1 MQLCCLQFG
10 ASCHFGAILRNYSK
24 LPCIYIL
31 SFPFSPFSFCPM
43 ASPIPNVLI
52 AVHSFVKRLH
62 SDLQCK
68 FDHRA
73 AVDSAADFNLSPTAS
88 VSVYGIG
95 GLTVPRLARKLRLQ
109 FSKEPLP
116 RVIILEIGTNDL
128 SSQSL
133 AVLPGQN
140 EKLRDSTQ
148 LLKTSNFIGSP

>member
-31 SFPFSPFSFCPM
+31 SFPFCPFSFCPM

-73 AVDSAADFNLSPTAS
+73 AADFNLSQTAN
-88 VSVYGIG
+88 VSLYGIG
-95 GLTVPRLARKLRLQ
+95 GLTVPRLARELRLQ
-109 FSKEPLP
+109 FAKGPLS

-128 SSQSL
+128 SAQSL

-140 EKLRDSTQ
+140 EKLRESTQ

>member
-1 MQLCCLQFG
+1 
-10 ASCHFGAILRNYSK
+10 
-24 LPCIYIL
+24 
-31 SFPFSPFSFCPM
+31 M

-73 AVDSAADFNLSPTAS
+73 AVDFNLSQTAN
-88 VSVYGIG
+88 VSLYGIG
-95 GLTVPRLARKLRLQ
+95 GLTVPRLARELRLQ
-109 FSKEPLP
+109 FAKEPLS
-116 RVIILEIGTNDL
+116 RVITLEIGTNDL

-133 AVLPGQN
+133 AVFPGQN

>member
-52 AVHSFVKRLH
+52 SVHSFFKRLH

-73 AVDSAADFNLSPTAS
+73 AVDFNLSQTAN

-95 GLTVPRLARKLRLQ
+95 GLTVLRLTRELRLQ
-109 FSKEPLP
+109 FAKEPLS

-133 AVLPGQN
+133 AVLPRQN

>member
-1 MQLCCLQFG
+1 M
-10 ASCHFGAILRNYSK
+10 RNYSK

-52 AVHSFVKRLH
+52 AVHFFVKGLH

-73 AVDSAADFNLSPTAS
+73 AVDFNLSQTAN
-88 VSVYGIG
+88 VSLHGIG
-95 GLTVPRLARKLRLQ
+95 GLTVSRLARELRLQ
-109 FSKEPLP
+109 FANQLLS

-140 EKLRDSTQ
+140 EKPRDSAQ
-148 LLKTSNFIGSP
+148 LLKISNFVGSP